1 MMSIFTKIK
10 MTLSNI
16 NDGILKEMAKQ
27 YSLAPTELDI
37 TSIELLWVGTAAFET
52 FLYNVSGNSPLI
64 GVAAVASTAGAVIT
78 EAARQI
84 RDSEKEKEL
93 REYDNS
99 MMLSNSIA
107 EKDIEK

>member
-1 MMSIFTKIK
+1 MSIFTKIK

-27 YSLAPTELDI
+27 YTLAPTEIDI
-37 TSIELLWVGTAAFET
+37 ASLELCWIATAAAET
-52 FLYNVSGNSPLI
+52 FLYNISGNSPIL
-64 GVAAVASTAGAVIT
+64 GAAAVVSTAGAVLT

-84 RDSEKEKEL
+84 RDNEKEKEL

-99 MMLSNSIA
+99 MMLSANI